1 MKILLIAFLLLLI
14 LVGAVAYY
22 LTPTKEN
29 KAEPTIQYSKPIGPT
44 KQPPY
49 ILPSRSILNG

>member
-22 LTPTKEN
+22 LVPTKEN
-29 KAEPTIQYSKPIGPT
+29 KAEPTIQYSEPIGPT
-44 KQPPY
+44 QEFPY
-49 ILPSRSILNG
+49 RLPSRSILNG